1 MNDFEA
7 RLNSLDLTL
16 FQHVVSQ
23 TTEGD
28 KRSLLGLQR
37 ALREANREKGYVYLE
52 IGSYLGG
59 SLQPYVADP
68 LCHKIISID
77 PRPRS
82 LPDIRGAVSYAENTT
97 ENMLRGLRQIPEAN
111 LEKLV
116 TVEEGTD
123 TLSAAAIQFRPAL
136 CFVDG
141 EHTDAAVLRDSL
153 FCQSVLKG
161 SGWIVYH
168 DANIIY
174 DGLLAF
180 INALEKV
187 GTSFCIY
194 NFEDSIFLI
203 ELGDC
208 RLSESGWMTDL
219 RRSSAQGYLWSLHA
233 NDLYRQFYHRRV
245 CQFFRSVEM
254 RVWNRIFK
262 RPATKSGT
270 PP

>member
-16 FQHVVSQ
+16 FQYVVSQ

-37 ALREANREKGYVYLE
+37 ALREASREKGYVYLE

-68 LCHKIISID
+68 LCRKIISID

-82 LPDIRGAVSYAENTT
+82 LADVRGTLSYAENTT
-97 ENMLRGLRQIPEAN
+97 ENMLRGLRQIPEAKM
-111 LEKLV
+111 EKLV
-116 TVEEGTD
+116 TVEEGTE
-123 TLSAAAIQFRPAL
+123 TLNPTSIQFRPDF

-141 EHTDAAVLRDSL
+141 EHTNSAVLRDSL
-153 FCQSVLKG
+153 FCQSVLNG
-161 SGWIVYH
+161 CGWIAYH
-168 DANIIY
+168 DANIVY

-180 INALEKV
+180 MDSLQKSGNEFR
-187 GTSFCIY
+187 GH

-208 RLSESGWMTDL
+208 RLSESGLMTGL
-219 RRSSAQGYLWSLHA
+219 RQSSAKGYLWSLHA
-233 NDLYRQFYHRRV
+233 NDFYRQFYNRRF
-245 CQFFRSVEM
+245 CRFFRFVEV
-254 RVWNRIFK
+254 RTWNRFSK
-262 RPATKSGT
+262 PEASS
-270 PP
+270 